1 MGQPTLS
8 AHADVPLPLYSATI
22 SPKMAAS
29 GRVHLLLLLM
39 SVSFCLCTLQG
50 LKAPSGNGNGLGNQP
65 APVNIIGA
73 PGPVNNVP
81 VAPAVAAM
89 TQPRRATGWKLAEE
103 QSCRDDLTR
112 LCPKHT
118 WSNNLAVLECLQ
130 DRKEE
135 TEIAVDCNHLLWN
148 YKLNLTMDP
157 KFESVAMDICKST
170 ITEIKECS
178 EEERGKGYLVSCLVD
193 HRGNITEYHCHQY
206 ITKMT
211 SIIFS
216 DYRLICGFM
225 TSVERTSTR
234 YAVEASTLER

>member
-8 AHADVPLPLYSATI
+8 AHADVPLYSATI

-39 SVSFCLCTLQG
+39 SVPFCLRTVQG
-50 LKAPSGNGNGLGNQP
+50 LKAPSGNGNGLGNP
-65 APVNIIGA
+65 PPNPPVPVNIIGA

-130 DRKEE
+130 DRKEVKRDLGGGDVFCSRVCLP
-135 TEIAVDCNHLLWN
+135 AVVCVCVAFRMSMRQQSGKAHLESMSSFHIIGDGLLVLLVN
-148 YKLNLTMDP
+148 MAPESPVTAKLISLN
-157 KFESVAMDICKST
+157 
-170 ITEIKECS
+170 
-178 EEERGKGYLVSCLVD
+178 
-193 HRGNITEYHCHQY
+193 
-206 ITKMT
+206 
-211 SIIFS
+211 
-216 DYRLICGFM
+216 
-225 TSVERTSTR
+225 
-234 YAVEASTLER
+234 